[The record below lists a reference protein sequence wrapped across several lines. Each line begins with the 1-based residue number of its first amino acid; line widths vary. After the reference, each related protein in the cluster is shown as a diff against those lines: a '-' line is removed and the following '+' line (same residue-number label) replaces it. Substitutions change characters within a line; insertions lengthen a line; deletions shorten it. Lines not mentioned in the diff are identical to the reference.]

1 MRCAFWLA
9 SVAVKVP
16 DPVTGEPATV
26 NMEGIDKATLVTVP
40 VPVLHEPQ
48 RGSVPFEVKHW
59 PLLPI
64 PKRAFEL
71 EW

>member
-1 MRCAFWLA
+1 
-9 SVAVKVP
+9 
-16 DPVTGEPATV
+16 
-26 NMEGIDKATLVTVP
+26 MEGIVRPTLVTVP

-48 RGSVPFEVKHW
+48 AGSVPFEVKHW